1 MNLRNGSLLALP
13 LAALALCATF
23 AAPGAAQRG
32 GESGGQNGRQTPPTR
47 QARPAQQR
55 PQQQR
60 PQQSA
65 RPTDRA
71 KEAKQDQRQDRR
83 AAAARGAVRPYEV
96 RSGQLRAR
104 MDAGGNGAELQRGM
118 LGEVNVNRDRNARI
132 QRLRR
137 IFEARK
143 DERQL
148 RRLDQLQDSETR
160 RYRNLMSQARGR
172 MSEDEY
178 RRFLDRAGDPA
189 LAGPI
194 EASEEQRQ
202 TRKEGGQ

>member
-1 MNLRNGSLLALP
+1 MAVEDP
-13 LAALALCATF
+13 Q
-23 AAPGAAQRG
+23 APRG
-32 GESGGQNGRQTPPTR
+32 QHQQPRPGERD
-47 QARPAQQR
+47 
-55 PQQQR
+55 PQ
-60 PQQSA
+60 
-65 RPTDRA
+65 
-71 KEAKQDQRQDRR
+71 QDQRQDRR

-132 QRLRR
+132 ERLRR

-148 RRLDQLQDSETR
+148 RRLEELQDSETR

-172 MSEDEY
+172 MSEEEY